1 MTHTDSPFFTSAAWG
16 RSLNHPG
23 PFQFLYHP
31 PTTPPIMILDRLY
44 ASVVQ

>member
-31 PTTPPIMILDRLY
+31 PNHAADHDP
-44 ASVVQ
+44 